1 MANSVAAPDQT
12 QPKEGTGD
20 GRAAAS
26 VDERARGLS
35 WRRWLPWVL
44 VVLAT
49 IIALVSALNVWVKRQ
64 ALNTDNWT
72 NASGRLLENQQIRN
86 AISVYLVDQVYSH
99 VNVTKQLEQQL
110 PPRAKGLAAPLAGG
124 LQQAAYGTANRLLG
138 RPKVQQLWRNAN
150 RRAHELFMAVIDG
163 KHNVLV
169 QSGGNVVLDL
179 KPILLQLAQR
189 VGLSGER
196 VKNLP
201 PDAAQ
206 IVIMKGNQLDTAR
219 KAVKVIRVMS
229 YFLVFLVLALYAGA
243 MYIARGRRRTF
254 LLAAGVSVLSV
265 GLIVL
270 VVRRYAGD
278 YLVNALVNNP
288 DEKHPVSAAWAIG
301 TELLRN
307 VGINAVVYGIVIV
320 FAAWV
325 AGPSRP
331 ATWIRRSLAPTMRD
345 HPVVIYGVVALVLL
359 LILLTG
365 PTDAQRIFP
374 LLILFGFAF
383 VGTEVLRRQTM
394 REFPA
399 PTEVPA
405 PT

>member
-1 MANSVAAPDQT
+1 VANSVAASDQT
-12 QPKEGTGD
+12 KAKAGSGD
-20 GRAAAS
+20 GRAEGS
-26 VDERARGLS
+26 VTERAHGLS
-35 WRRWLPWVL
+35 WRGWLPWVL

-72 NASGRLLENQQIRN
+72 NASGKLLENQQIRS
-86 AISVYLVDQVYSH
+86 AVSVYLVDHVYSN
-99 VNVTKQLEQQL
+99 VNVTKQLQQAL
-110 PPRAKGLAAPLAGG
+110 PPQAKGLAAPLAGG
-124 LQQAAYGTANRLLG
+124 LQQAAYSAANRLLA
-138 RPKVQQLWRNAN
+138 RPRVQQLWRNAN

-189 VGLSGER
+189 LGLSGKR
-196 VKNLP
+196 VQNLP

-206 IVIMKGNQLDTAR
+206 IVIMKGNQLDAAR
-219 KAVKVIRVMS
+219 KTIKVIRVLT
-229 YFLVFLVLALYAGA
+229 YFLFFLVLALYAAA

-254 LLAAGVSVLSV
+254 LLAAGVSVLTV

-270 VVRRYAGD
+270 VVRRFAGD

-307 VGINAVVYGIVIV
+307 VGINALVYGIVII
-320 FAAWV
+320 FAAWI

-331 ATWIRRSLAPTMRD
+331 ATWVRRMLAPTMRER
-345 HPVVIYGVVALVLL
+345 PVVVYAVVALGLLLVLL
-359 LILLTG
+359 SG

-374 LLILFGFAF
+374 LIILFGFAF
-383 VGTEVLRRQTM
+383 LGTEVLRRQTM

-399 PTEVPA
+399 A
-405 PT
+405 S

>member
-1 MANSVAAPDQT
+1 VANSVAASDQT
-12 QPKEGTGD
+12 KAKAGSGD
-20 GRAAAS
+20 GRAEGS
-26 VDERARGLS
+26 VTERAHGLS
-35 WRRWLPWVL
+35 WRGWLPWVL

-72 NASGRLLENQQIRN
+72 NASGKLLENQQIRN
-86 AISVYLVDQVYSH
+86 AVAVYIVDQVYSN
-99 VNVTKQLEQQL
+99 VNVAQQL
-110 PPRAKGLAAPLAGG
+110 QQELPPQAKGLAAPLAGG
-124 LQQAAYGTANRLLG
+124 LQQAAYSAAKTLLA
-138 RPKVQQLWRNAN
+138 RPRVQQLWRNAN

-189 VGLSGER
+189 LGLSGKR
-196 VKNLP
+196 VQNLP

-206 IVIMKGNQLDTAR
+206 IVIMKGNQLDAAR
-219 KAVKVIRVMS
+219 KTIKVIRVLT
-229 YFLVFLVLALYAGA
+229 YFLFFLVLALYAAA

-254 LLAAGVSVLSV
+254 LLAAGVSVLTV

-270 VVRRYAGD
+270 VVRRFAGD

-307 VGINAVVYGIVIV
+307 VGINALVYGIVII
-320 FAAWV
+320 FAAWI

-331 ATWIRRSLAPTMRD
+331 ATWVRRMLAPTMRER
-345 HPVVIYGVVALVLL
+345 PVVVYAVVALGLLLVLL
-359 LILLTG
+359 SG

-374 LLILFGFAF
+374 LIILFGFAF
-383 VGTEVLRRQTM
+383 LGTEVLRRQTM

-399 PTEVPA
+399 A
-405 PT
+405 S

>member
-1 MANSVAAPDQT
+1 
-12 QPKEGTGD
+12 
-20 GRAAAS
+20 
-26 VDERARGLS
+26 LS

-49 IIALVSALNVWVKRQ
+49 IIGLVSALNVWVKRQ

-72 NASGRLLENQQIRN
+72 NASGQLLENQQIRN
-86 AISVYLVDQVYSH
+86 AISVYLVDQVYSN
-99 VNVTKQLEQQL
+99 VNVTKTLQQEL
-110 PPRAKGLAAPLAGG
+110 PPQAKGLAAPLAGG
-124 LQQAAYGTANRLLG
+124 LQQAAYNAAKTLLA
-138 RPKVQQLWRNAN
+138 RPRVQQLWRNAN

-189 VGLSGER
+189 LGLSGKR
-196 VKNLP
+196 VQNLP
-201 PDAAQ
+201 PNAAQ
-206 IVIMKGNQLDTAR
+206 IVIMKGNQLDAAR
-219 KAVKVIRVMS
+219 KTVKVIRALS
-229 YFLVFLVLALYAGA
+229 YFLFFLVLALYAGA

-254 LLAAGVSVLSV
+254 LMAAGVSVLTV

-270 VVRRYAGD
+270 VVRRLAGN
-278 YLVNALVNNP
+278 YLVDALVNNP

-307 VGINAVVYGIVIV
+307 VGVNALVYGIVVI
-320 FAAWV
+320 FAAWI

-331 ATWIRRSLAPTMRD
+331 ATWIRRVLAPTMRER
-345 HPVVIYGVVALVLL
+345 PVVVYVVVAFGLLLVLL
-359 LILLTG
+359 SG

-374 LLILFGFAF
+374 LVILFGFAF
-383 VGTEVLRRQTM
+383 LGTEVLRRQTM

-399 PTEVPA
+399 A
-405 PT
+405 S

>member
-12 QPKEGTGD
+12 KPKTGSGD
-20 GRAAAS
+20 GRAEGSA
-26 VDERARGLS
+26 DERARGLS
-35 WRRWLPWVL
+35 WRRWLPWIL

-72 NASGRLLENQQIRN
+72 SASARLLENPQIRS
-86 AISVYLVDQVYSH
+86 AVSVYLVDQVYSD
-99 VNVTKQLEQQL
+99 VDVTKQLQQAL

-138 RPKVQQLWRNAN
+138 RPRVQQLWRNAN
-150 RRAHELFMAVIDG
+150 RRAHQLFMAVIDG

-169 QSGGNVVLDL
+169 QSNGNVVLDL

-189 VGLSGER
+189 LGLSGER
-196 VKNLP
+196 VQNLP

-206 IVIMKGNQLDTAR
+206 IVIMKGNQLDALR
-219 KAVKVIRVMS
+219 KTVKVIRVMS
-229 YFLVFLVLALYAGA
+229 YFLFFLVLALYAGA
-243 MYIARGRRRTF
+243 MYLARGRRRTF
-254 LLAAGVSVLSV
+254 LLAAGVGILTT

-270 VVRRYAGD
+270 VVRRFAGD

-288 DEKHPVSAAWAIG
+288 DEKQPVKAAWAIG

-307 VGINAVVYGIVIV
+307 VGINALVYGIVIV
-320 FAAWV
+320 FAAWL

-331 ATWIRRSLAPTMRD
+331 ATWVRRVLAPTMRER
-345 HPVVIYGVVALVLL
+345 PLVVYGVVALGLL
-359 LILLTG
+359 LLLLSG

-374 LLILFGFAF
+374 LIILFGFAF
-383 VGTEVLRRQTM
+383 LGTEVLRRQTM

-399 PTEVPA
+399 PS
-405 PT
+405 

>member
-1 MANSVAAPDQT
+1 M
-12 QPKEGTGD
+12 
-20 GRAAAS
+20 
-26 VDERARGLS
+26 
-35 WRRWLPWVL
+35 
-44 VVLAT
+44 LAT
-49 IIALVSALNVWVKRQ
+49 VIALVSALNVWVKRQ

-72 NASGRLLENQQIRN
+72 NASGKLLENQQIRN
-86 AISVYLVDQVYSH
+86 AISVYIVDQVYSS
-99 VNVTKQLEQQL
+99 VDVTKRLEQQL

-124 LQQAAYGTANRLLG
+124 LQQAAYGATNRLLG

-150 RRAHELFMAVIDG
+150 RRAHELFMDVING
-163 KHNVLV
+163 KHGALV
-169 QSGGNVVLDL
+169 QSNGNVVLDL
-179 KPILLQLAQR
+179 KPILLQVAQSL
-189 VGLSGER
+189 GLSGQR
-196 VKNLP
+196 VQNLP

-206 IVIMKGNQLDTAR
+206 IVIMKGNQLDAAR

-229 YFLVFLVLALYAGA
+229 YFLFFLVLALYAGA

-254 LLAAGVSVLSV
+254 LLAAGFSVLSV

-270 VVRRYAGD
+270 VVRKYAGD

-288 DEKHPVSAAWAIG
+288 DEKHPVTAAWAIG

-307 VGINAVVYGIVIV
+307 VGVNALVYGIVIV

-331 ATWIRRSLAPTMRD
+331 ATWIRRTLAPTMRN
-345 HPVVIYGVVALVLL
+345 HPVVIYAAVALVLL
-359 LILLTG
+359 LVLLTG
-365 PTDAQRIFP
+365 PTDAQRIYP

-383 VGTEVLRRQTM
+383 VGTEVLRRQTL

-399 PTEVPA
+399 PT
-405 PT
+405 

>member
-1 MANSVAAPDQT
+1 VANPVAAPE
-12 QPKEGTGD
+12 QPKPKAGSDDSGAE
-20 GRAAAS
+20 RSAA
-26 VDERARGLS
+26 ERPRLLS

-44 VVLAT
+44 IVLAT
-49 IIALVSALNVWVKRQ
+49 VIALVSALNVWVKRQ

-72 NASGRLLENQQIRN
+72 NASGKLLENQQIRN
-86 AISVYLVDQVYSH
+86 AISVYIVDQVYSS
-99 VNVTKQLEQQL
+99 VDVTKRLEQQL

-124 LQQAAYGTANRLLG
+124 LQQAAYGATNRLLG

-150 RRAHELFMAVIDG
+150 RRAHELFMDVING
-163 KHNVLV
+163 KHGALV
-169 QSGGNVVLDL
+169 QSNGNVVLDL
-179 KPILLQLAQR
+179 KPILLQVAQSL
-189 VGLSGER
+189 GLSGQR
-196 VKNLP
+196 VQNLP

-206 IVIMKGNQLDTAR
+206 IVIMKGNQLDAAR

-229 YFLVFLVLALYAGA
+229 YFLFFLVLALYAGA

-254 LLAAGVSVLSV
+254 LLAAGFSVLSV

-270 VVRRYAGD
+270 VVRKYAGD

-288 DEKHPVSAAWAIG
+288 DEKHPVTAAWAIG

-307 VGINAVVYGIVIV
+307 VGVNALVYGIVIV

-331 ATWIRRSLAPTMRD
+331 ATWIRRTLAPTMRN
-345 HPVVIYGVVALVLL
+345 HPVVIYAAVALVLL
-359 LILLTG
+359 LVLLTG
-365 PTDAQRIFP
+365 PTDAQRIYP

-383 VGTEVLRRQTM
+383 VGTEVLRRQTL

-399 PTEVPA
+399 PT
-405 PT
+405 